1 MEIVKTSVRQ
11 LTVLQTE
18 IKSFMHFLLQIS
30 AIIDQTVERSEPV
43 YETAEDADD
52 LMEPGIKEVC
62 KFRADWNSSN
72 IFAGL
77 AKQCRRREDKVELRF
92 ESS

>member
-1 MEIVKTSVRQ
+1 MEIVKASVRQ
-11 LTVLQTE
+11 LTVLQTQ

-30 AIIDQTVERSEPV
+30 AIIDQTVERGELV
-43 YETAEDADD
+43 YETAEDTDG
-52 LMEPGIKEVC
+52 LMDPGIKEGC

-77 AKQCRRREDKVELRF
+77 AKQCRRHEDKVELRF
-92 ESS
+92 KSI